1 MKRLLH
7 AFALMTLTVLLTA
20 CGPQRQS
27 VFPPTFTIQQMRVL
41 PDGPWQLSLRI
52 QNNSYTGMDYQS
64 IEGSLQVAQGIPVR
78 VHAKFDLDIPSLAGD
93 VVQVQVL
100 PTPAMSQALQA
111 VAAKGSAGSLPYTL
125 NGIVHCVPH
134 LEDHPDNKN
143 PRDFPFTSN
152 SFLSPVPGVPNTYR

>member
-7 AFALMTLTVLLTA
+7 GLALLLSAIVLTA

-27 VFPPTFTIQQMRVL
+27 VFPPTITIQQMHVQ
-41 PDGPWQLSLRI
+41 PDGAWQLTLRI
-52 QNNSYTGMDYQS
+52 QNNSYTGMEYQS
-64 IEGSLQVAQGIPVR
+64 IEGTLQVAQGIPVR
-78 VHAKFDLDIPSLAGD
+78 VHKTFDLAIPSFAGD
-93 VVQVQVL
+93 VVQTDVL

-111 VAAKGSAGSLPYTL
+111 AAAKGSSGSMPYVL
-125 NGIVHCVPH
+125 NGIVHCTPN

-152 SFLSPVPGVPNTYR
+152 SFISPVPGVPDTYR